1 MKLTVDLLLM
11 LALIGVAAC
20 VEPYSPPASRNTPD
34 YLVVDGFIYFGGDS
48 VAVKL
53 SHTVALNTTE
63 ASAAETGSIVSVEDD
78 AGTSYPLTEYY
89 MGTYKAFSIPFTTA
103 HTYRLI
109 IRTATN
115 KEYRSQYITLQPSP
129 PIDSVYWTAS
139 QNGDGVRINVDT
151 HDAAGS
157 SRFYRWRFTETWE
170 YNASYYSAYLLMDG
184 KAIPR
189 PESESINTCW
199 RTGSSASILVG
210 TSNRLSGDVIHQFPL
225 QHIPKE
231 SIKLS
236 KKYSVQV
243 EQQVLSEEA
252 YAYWL
257 SLQKSTE
264 TLGSLFDPLPSQA
277 NGNLYCVDTPSET
290 VIGYFGG
297 GSIALKRVYILR
309 DDIPAVLRRYF
320 PAVCPIDTV
329 FMQELPLVARS
340 TLLISPVSAPN
351 GVILG
356 YTTSDSQCVDCRVWG
371 GGVTQKPDFW
381 Q

>member
-1 MKLTVDLLLM
+1 MKLTVHLLSMLLL
-11 LALIGVAAC
+11 IGTAAC
-20 VEPYSPPASRNTPD
+20 VEPYTPPASHNTPD
-34 YLVVDGFIYFGGDS
+34 YLVVDGFIYLGGDS

-53 SHTVALNTTE
+53 SHTVALNSTE
-63 ASAAETGSIVSVEDD
+63 ASAAETGSTVLVEDD
-78 AGTSYPLTEYY
+78 AGASYPLDEYIA
-89 MGTYKAFSIPFTTA
+89 GTYKAFSVPLTTS

-109 IRTATN
+109 IRTTTH
-115 KEYRSQYITLQPSP
+115 KEYHSQYITLKPSP
-129 PIDSVYWTAS
+129 PIDNLYWTAS
-139 QNGDGVRINVDT
+139 RNGDGVRINVDT
-151 HDAAGS
+151 HDATGS
-157 SRFYRWRFTETWE
+157 SRYYRWRFTETWE
-170 YNASYYSAYLLMDG
+170 YNASYYSSYLLADG
-184 KAIPR
+184 EAVPR

-199 RTGSSASILVG
+199 RTGSSATILVG

-225 QHIPKE
+225 QHIPKA

-236 KKYSVQV
+236 KKYSIQV
-243 EQQVLSEEA
+243 EQQVLSDEA

-257 SLQKSTE
+257 SLQRSTE

-277 NGNLYCVDTPSET
+277 HGNLYCVDTPSEA

-297 GSIALKRVYILR
+297 GSVAVKRVYILR
-309 DDIPAVLRRYF
+309 DDIPSELRSYY

-329 FMQELPLVARS
+329 FMHELPLIPRS
-340 TLLISPVSAPN
+340 TLLLSPVTAPN
-351 GVILG
+351 GVLLG